1 MIELKKISET
11 ISKAYEVDPTFAGDM
26 NRALEQYAEYY
37 YNLFEKEWI
46 PKNKNEKY
54 TKKT

>member
-1 MIELKKISET
+1 MIELKKISQA
-11 ISKAYEVDPTFAGDM
+11 ISKAYEVNPTFAEDM

-46 PKNKNEKY
+46 PK
-54 TKKT
+54 KKKQK

>member
-1 MIELKKISET
+1 MIELKKISAT
-11 ISKAYEVDPTFAGDM
+11 VSKAYIVNPKFAEDM

-46 PKNKNEKY
+46 PKNKKQ
-54 TKKT
+54 K